1 MFDRL
6 SKKLSGVIVL
16 SVFVA
21 GAWAQAPAKA
31 PAWKDQG
38 EYDIYQ
44 ALTKEADPQK
54 KIDLLT
60 QWEQK
65 YPESDYKGQRV
76 VMTMQTEVAIAA
88 KGSQPNASPA
98 DLAAAQKAAQNL
110 ADNLDKYFADE
121 NKPAGATADQW
132 KQAKEQIAVQ
142 AHTTLASIAMAKKT
156 PEGDATAETEFKK
169 VLEVTPNNATASYT
183 LGTLIL
189 RLKKVERYPEALY
202 LIARAI
208 NDSGPLAL
216 TPAGK
221 KAAEDYLK
229 RAYNGYHGSDDGL
242 ADVMKAANASPL
254 PPAGFT
260 IESITDIQKKQE
272 GDAAAFA
279 AAHPDTALWRT
290 IKTALT
296 AADGD
301 SYFGQVKG
309 SEIPPQ
315 TDDAKF
321 KMFTGKVV
329 AQNSP
334 KELLVNVDSPVGD
347 ALLQFETPLKGTID
361 VGTEMKFKGVID
373 AYTKEPYVLT
383 FAGLGKEDVDGLPA
397 SAFAATPARRPRP
410 ATKKK

>member
-6 SKKLSGVIVL
+6 SKKLTGVIAL

-21 GAWAQAPAKA
+21 GAWAQAPKA

-38 EYDIYQ
+38 EYDVYQ
-44 ALTKEADPQK
+44 ALTKETDPQK
-54 KIDLLT
+54 KLDLLS

-76 VMTMQTEVAIAA
+76 VMTMQTQVAIAA
-88 KGSQPNASPA
+88 KGSAAGASPA
-98 DLAAAQKAAQNL
+98 DVEAAQKAAQNL

-121 NKPAGATADQW
+121 NKPAAATADQW

-142 AHTTLASIAMAKKT
+142 AHSTLATVAMNRKT
-156 PEGDATAETEFKK
+156 PQGDATAESEYKK
-169 VLEVTPNNATASYT
+169 VLDLTPNNATASYT

-202 LIARAI
+202 FIARAI
-208 NDSGPLAL
+208 DDSGPLAL

-229 RAYNGYHGSDDGL
+229 KAYNGFHGSDDGL
-242 ADVMKAANASPL
+242 ADVMKAANTSPL

-260 IESITDIQKKQE
+260 IESVTDIQKKQE

-279 AAHPDTALWRT
+279 TAHPDLALWRS

-296 AADGD
+296 APDGD
-301 SYFGQVKG
+301 TYFAQVKG

-315 TDDAKF
+315 EGDVKF
-321 KMFTGKVV
+321 KMFTAKVV
-329 AQNSP
+329 SQSSP
-334 KELLVNVDSPVGD
+334 KELVVNVESAFGD
-347 ALLQFETPLKGTID
+347 ATLQFETPLKGTID
-361 VGTEMKFKGVID
+361 VGTEFKFKGVVD
-373 AYTKEPYVLT
+373 AYAKEPYMLT
-383 FAGLGKEDVDGLPA
+383 FAGMGKEDVDGLPA
-397 SAFAATPARRPRP
+397 SAFAAAPARKPRP